1 MNDKKFD
8 EAACVLPERIYGI
21 LKYIPRSVK
30 DGTYEIRLRRKR
42 PLTLFGREGCVF
54 VYENSS
60 VSHLSG
66 ENGVCLTDSEID
78 TAVERICSYSVY
90 AHQSEMAE
98 GFVTFGA
105 GFRAGFCGRAVISGG
120 SIQSVRDITSVNI
133 RIARDLPDAANGLI
147 ENIYSCGGFR
157 GILIAGPPC
166 SGKTTMLKS
175 LAYRLSS
182 DLRSGFLKTV
192 IIDER
197 SELGTLCGLNCDILA
212 GYPKN
217 EGIIHALRTLSPQLI
232 VCDELSDTAEAESVI
247 RGMNT
252 GVKFA
257 VSVHCGDKKEL
268 MRRKVSR
275 LLISSRCFDYIALLR
290 GGESVGTVGGIYTPE
305 ELLYENDGNGADS
318 YKLIFDGVYDNQTR
332 ERAL

>member
-1 MNDKKFD
+1 MNDKRFD
-8 EAACVLPERIYGI
+8 EAASVLPERIYSV
-21 LKYIPRSVK
+21 LRYIPQSVK
-30 DGTYEIRLRRKR
+30 DGTYEIRLRRNR
-42 PLTLFGREGCVF
+42 PLVLFGREGTVF

-60 VSHLSG
+60 VSRLNGKDGVRLDDG
-66 ENGVCLTDSEID
+66 ELDA
-78 TAVERICSYSVY
+78 AVEKICSYSVY
-90 AHQSEMAE
+90 AHQNEMAD
-98 GFVTFGA
+98 GFVTFGS

-120 SIQSVRDITSVNI
+120 SIRSVGDITSVNI
-133 RIARDLPDAANGLI
+133 RIARDLQDAANDLI
-147 ENIYSCGGFR
+147 ENLYSAGGFR
-157 GILIAGPPC
+157 GVLIAGPPC

-182 DLRSGFLKTV
+182 EFRSGFLKTV

-232 VCDELSDTAEAESVI
+232 ICDELSDTTEAENVI

-275 LLISSRCFDYIALLR
+275 LLLSSRCFDRVALLN
-290 GGESVGTVGGIYTPE
+290 GGDRVGALGGIYTPE
-305 ELLYENDGNGADS
+305 ELLYENNGSGTDS
-318 YKLIFDGVYDNQTR
+318 YKLIFDGVYDNQAR